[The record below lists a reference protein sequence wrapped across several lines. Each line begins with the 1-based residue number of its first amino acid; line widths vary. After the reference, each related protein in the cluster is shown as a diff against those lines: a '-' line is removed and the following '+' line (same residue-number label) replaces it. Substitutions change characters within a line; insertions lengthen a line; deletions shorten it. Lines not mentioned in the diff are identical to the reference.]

1 MKNIF
6 YKIVILAFLLNGCA
20 RKTTTDNLT
29 DVAVGTV
36 EHMYD
41 SLPIECKNQNT
52 QKLRDL
58 GVEQIKSISMACND
72 QKALLNAKINE
83 RNIIIFA
90 LSGIILL
97 YVGVKLSSRFRL

>member
-1 MKNIF
+1 M
-6 YKIVILAFLLNGCA
+6 L
-20 RKTTTDNLT
+20 DNLT

-41 SLPIECKNQNT
+41 SLPVECKNQNT

-58 GVEQIKSISMACND
+58 SVEQIKSISMACND
-72 QKALLNAKINE
+72 QKALLNAKISE